1 MTGSTSYSH
10 ASLIFRLQENQ
21 DDAWQELVDLFAPL
35 IFHWCIRLDLNPS
48 DSSDVMQE
56 VFAVVAKS
64 IARFHLQDE
73 GGLRG
78 WLWTITQNK
87 VRDFYRKNRRQ
98 INAIG
103 GSAARCQ
110 LDGIADPFIDY
121 SHEEITSEHESKRL
135 VRRALKLIEN
145 DFQPSTWTAFWRAT
159 IDGHDTNWIAQD
171 LGISPNSVRQAKS
184 RVLRR
189 LREQLGDAR

>member
-10 ASLIFRLQENQ
+10 ASLIFRLQENE
-21 DDAWQELVDLFAPL
+21 DAAWQELVDLFAPL
-35 IFHWCIRLDLNPS
+35 IFHWCNRLQLDAS

-64 IARFHLQDE
+64 IANFKAQRD
-73 GGLRG
+73 GALRG

-87 VRDFYRKNRRQ
+87 IRDFYRRNRRRA
-98 INAIG
+98 NAIG
-103 GSAARCQ
+103 GSTAQIR
-110 LDGIADPFIDY
+110 LNGIADPFGDH
-121 SHEEITSEHESKRL
+121 SHEEITSENESKRL

-145 DFQPSTWTAFWRAT
+145 DFQPTTWTAFWRAAVE
-159 IDGHDTNWIAQD
+159 GHDTNWIAQD

-189 LREQLGDAR
+189 LREQLGDLR

>member
-10 ASLIFRLQENQ
+10 ASLIFRLQENE
-21 DDAWQELVDLFAPL
+21 DAAWQELVDLFAPL
-35 IFHWCIRLDLNPS
+35 IFHWCNRLQLNAS

-56 VFAVVAKS
+56 VFAVVANT
-64 IARFHLQDE
+64 IAKFRLQED

-87 VRDFYRKNRRQ
+87 IRDFYRKDKRRA
-98 INAIG
+98 NAMG
-103 GSAARCQ
+103 GSTAQ
-110 LDGIADPFIDY
+110 LLLNRVEDPFADH
-121 SHEEITSEHESKRL
+121 SQEEITSENESKRL

-145 DFQPSTWTAFWRAT
+145 DFQPTTWTAFWRAT
-159 IDGHDTNWIAQD
+159 IEGHDTNWIAQD

-189 LREQLGDAR
+189 LREQLGDVR